1 MTARQIIFKRAWAM
15 RAKSELTMSEC
26 MRHSWRLDSIY
37 KAMDKG
43 EVTIEYLT
51 SSGEF
56 LSRRGTLVK
65 DYNGSGKTA
74 FKVYSNP
81 FLAMYFDVEK
91 NGIRT
96 FDIRWTRLVK

>member
-1 MTARQIIFKRAWAM
+1 MKAT
-15 RAKSELTMSEC
+15 SGLNMSEC
-26 MRHSWRLDSIY
+26 MRYSWKLNSVY
-37 KAMDKG
+37 NAMDKG

-56 LSRRGTLVK
+56 LSRRGTLAK
-65 DYNGSGKTA
+65 NYNGSGKTA

-81 FLAMYFDVEK
+81 FLAMYFDLEK

-96 FDIRWTRLVK
+96 FDIRRTRLVK